1 MNYRDLPKELQAPIQ
16 EVYGVIKKG
25 DNPNIENILAI
36 LDLNVVCS
44 GFSLE
49 ARQNRIIANE
59 IRKYYNKEKDNGNS

>member
-1 MNYRDLPKELQAPIQ
+1 MNYRDLPKELHSPIQ

-59 IRKYYNKEKDNGNS
+59 IRKHYNRGEK